1 VAFDSSPPLLGI
13 LCRVGGYDIIEVNV
27 ELRRVAVTEGLTEDA
42 VLSRLHEG
50 GLVPPL
56 FVHVPHGATR
66 STRLAE
72 GTSEAEW
79 ERRVS
84 GIFKR
89 QVREEIEKR
98 ESSIEFKINFNIF
111 IQQNPI
117 AFFCSLQRR
126 WASSSGTRT
135 QTLSRAS

>member
-1 VAFDSSPPLLGI
+1 M
-13 LCRVGGYDIIEVNV
+13 EVNV

-56 FVHVPHGATR
+56 FVHVPRGATR

-84 GIFKR
+84 AIFRR
-89 QVREEIEKR
+89 QVR
-98 ESSIEFKINFNIF
+98 
-111 IQQNPI
+111 QN
-117 AFFCSLQRR
+117 QRK
-126 WASSSGTRT
+126 
-135 QTLSRAS
+135 